1 MHEIKKELILLRKKI
16 MVDQA
21 LMVLLTSQTKA
32 SIV

>member
-16 MVDQA
+16 LVDQA
-21 LMVLLTSQTKA
+21 LMVLLTSQMKA